1 MKKRIF
7 ALALALCMM
16 LSVMPTSFAGNG
28 FLTLGNGELEPSQP
42 SGILTP
48 GDPVSVSYTHLT
60 LPTKA

>member
-16 LSVMPTSFAGNG
+16 LSAMPTSFAGNG
-28 FLTLGNGELEPSQP
+28 FLTLDNGEREPSEP

-48 GDPVSVSYTHLT
+48 GDPV
-60 LPTKA
+60 LPE